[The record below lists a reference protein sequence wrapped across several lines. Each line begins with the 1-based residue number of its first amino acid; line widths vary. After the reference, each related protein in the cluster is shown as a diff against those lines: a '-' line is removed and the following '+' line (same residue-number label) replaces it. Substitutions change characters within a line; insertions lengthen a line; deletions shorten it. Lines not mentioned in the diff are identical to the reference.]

1 MSQMAAQPESLRYR
15 QLLKVLNKALD
26 ASVDADQTL
35 PVIHGCFRGLPKSGK
50 ARFDLLCR
58 SMLRELRKNIEVGCV
73 CVCVRVVCAHD
84 IAFGGQSTL
93 ASRLSSHFFLLLL
106 SPRTE
111 RVPRD

>member
-73 CVCVRVVCAHD
+73 CVCARGVRARHRVRRPEHA
-84 IAFGGQSTL
+84 
-93 ASRLSSHFFLLLL
+93 RLSPLISLF
-106 SPRTE
+106 SPPPLPTHRASSA
-111 RVPRD
+111 